1 MKKRN
6 LTKQVALLLSEESY
20 RLLMAITNKREISV
34 SEFIRESVEKELR
47 RVGKE
52 VSDEL
57 DI

>member
-47 RVGKE
+47 NVERE
-52 VSDEL
+52 VSDER
-57 DI
+57 